1 MSARTSRPTTE
12 LDWRLRLLLWLGA
25 RLEPEV
31 AVETVTAA
39 KARAAFNQTLR
50 TLQVLAIGNAP
61 PVHAVEPLQIPLGTH
76 ALPARLYRPSAQRGL
91 PVTLYFHGGGWV
103 VGTLDAYDTYCRAL
117 SVASGSL
124 VLSVDYRLA
133 PEAPFPA
140 AIDDCFG
147 AAVWAAGHAADF
159 GGDGRRLAV
168 AGDSAGGNLA
178 AAVALRARDSGG
190 PALRGQLLVYPVTD
204 ADFDRKSYVE
214 NGVGFSL
221 TAQRMRWFWDQYA
234 PAGIERAQ
242 ATLSVLRAASHAR
255 LPPALVFTA
264 GFDPLRD
271 EGLAYVEA
279 LRRGGTSVVHRHF
292 DSVIHG
298 YALMLRLLP
307 AARESMRVSGSW
319 LREQLAAQK

>member
-1 MSARTSRPTTE
+1 
-12 LDWRLRLLLWLGA
+12 
-25 RLEPEV
+25 
-31 AVETVTAA
+31 
-39 KARAAFNQTLR
+39 
-50 TLQVLAIGNAP
+50 
-61 PVHAVEPLQIPLGTH
+61 
-76 ALPARLYRPSAQRGL
+76 
-91 PVTLYFHGGGWV
+91 
-103 VGTLDAYDTYCRAL
+103 
-117 SVASGSL
+117 
-124 VLSVDYRLA
+124 
-133 PEAPFPA
+133 
-140 AIDDCFG
+140 
-147 AAVWAAGHAADF
+147 
-159 GGDGRRLAV
+159 V

-190 PALRGQLLVYPVTD
+190 PALRGQLLLYPVTD

-221 TAQRMRWFWDQYA
+221 TAQRMRWFWEQYA

-279 LRRGGTSVVHRHF
+279 LRRGGNSVAHRHF
-292 DSVIHG
+292 DDVIHG

-307 AARESMRVSGSW
+307 AARESMRVAGAW
-319 LREQLAAQK
+319 LRERLARGSLSRVG